1 MPVGT
6 LLLRPLPE
14 REQIEAAIQNY
25 EGALASAS
33 TQGQERT
40 KLLAD
45 LGTALYERYRSASD
59 ARDLDR
65 AILCIQEARTAV
77 DLPPATQ
84 GALDFELAIYL
95 HDRHL
100 LRSGGADLEQ
110 SMLLTQRAATLI
122 TEVEDRARVL
132 NTLGILLAAHHERTG
147 RLDELNRC
155 IDTLEEA
162 VALVPATSQQRPVL
176 LNNLAGTLW
185 QRYERT
191 GDGADLKR
199 ATALQARLG
208 HQANSSVDALLG
220 ANQAFARG
228 IAWES
233 DGDLDDL
240 DRAIQRVEEAM
251 RRTPGD
257 DAPIEQLSALVLLR
271 FGAGGRLEDVDRTIG
286 SLDRARARLSPS
298 SLAWARLGH
307 ILATLQAAR
316 FEMTKQPA
324 DLDRAIS
331 LHEQALPA
339 FPKGGIHW
347 APALGALASALW
359 RRVEVTRSRAD
370 LDRAI
375 TLFERAA
382 GVMAPDAPDRMVLLG
397 NLGGCL
403 WDRYLL
409 SGREQDLARSERLL
423 RDAIERVPTSS
434 PRRVTAMGNLA
445 ELLRD
450 QHRRSARPADLAEGV
465 DLFRVA
471 CRRGTEVAAATTL
484 GCAQTWGAWASE
496 RRCWVEAAEAYGYG
510 WRALWN
516 LFRIQLLRHSK
527 ELSLG
532 LAKDI
537 ATDRARAL
545 VHAERL
551 SEAVIT
557 IEHGR
562 ALLLT
567 EALERDQADLQRL
580 RQHGRGDL
588 YDRYRQAAGRLL
600 LQEHPQATV
609 PGVASGAVGPAPDAA
624 AVAAARTDLDAVVR
638 EIRGV
643 AGYER
648 FLDEPTFA
656 DVTDAARD
664 VPLAYLVT
672 GEESFALLVD
682 GASRSDITVIPMPSL
697 HRRTLR
703 DQVVRYR
710 DAYRSGGAA
719 WRTGLDDTTRWLWG
733 HVMAPLLAALSG
745 RPRVVFVATGAL
757 GLLPLHAAWTADPH
771 TPTGRRYALDE
782 ALITYA
788 PNARS
793 LRSAREVSAA
803 VRADRLLTVHDP
815 EIPPGSR
822 VPALPY
828 AGAEV
833 AGACASFRQPTQLRG
848 ARATPEEVLRLL
860 PNHTVLHLACH
871 GRADLAKPL
880 QSGFLL
886 AGERQL
892 TLSGLLALRTQGR
905 LAVLS
910 ACETGLHGH
919 ELPDEVVGLPSGFL
933 QAGFAGVVG
942 SMWDVPDAAT
952 TMLMVRFYRE
962 WRQAHRDP
970 AWALR
975 AAQQWVRDTTNEE
988 KRCTFA
994 ADAEQA
1000 VGEGWL
1006 PSRTAEAVY
1015 DAVVLGEPEVRSF
1028 AAITRWAAFS
1038 YIGYSEPQGVDV
1050 YRSEDV
1056 LSAARTIRGELPTMF
1071 ADRPQVANE
1080 LRRTLQVLVDDAD
1093 RGRDVKR
1100 PVLDLLR
1107 THAETRRRCEQL
1119 LHAAE
1124 QRRGFEETP
1133 GVAQAVAAPTHLCP
1147 RLDCDERSY
1156 RYSVEEPVPTCP
1168 VHHIGMVE
1176 RTP

>member
-6 LLLRPLPE
+6 LLLRPLPG
-14 REQIEAAIQNY
+14 REQIEAAIQRC
-25 EGALASAS
+25 ERALASAS
-33 TQGQERT
+33 TKGQERT
-40 KLLAD
+40 RLLAD

-77 DLPPATQ
+77 DLLPATQ
-84 GALDFELAIYL
+84 GALDFELAVYL
-95 HDRHL
+95 HARHL
-100 LRSGGADLEQ
+100 LRSGGADLDQ
-110 SMLLTQRAATLI
+110 SILLAQRAATLI

-132 NTLGILLAAHHERTG
+132 NTIGILLAAHYERTG

-162 VALVPATSQQRPVL
+162 VALLPATSQQRSVL

-191 GDGADLKR
+191 GDGADLER
-199 ATALQARLG
+199 ASALQPQLG
-208 HQANSSVDALLG
+208 QQANSVDTFLA
-220 ANQAFARG
+220 ANRAFARG

-233 DGDLDDL
+233 DGDLEDL
-240 DRAIQRVEEAM
+240 DRAIQGVEEAM
-251 RRTPGD
+251 RRAPGD
-257 DAPIEQLSALVLLR
+257 ETPIEQLSALVLLR

-286 SLDRARARLSPS
+286 SLERACARLSPS

-316 FEMTKQPA
+316 FELTKQPA
-324 DLDRAIS
+324 DLDRAIW

-339 FPKGGIHW
+339 FPEGGIHW

-359 RRVEVTRSRAD
+359 RRVEVTHSRAD

-375 TLFERAA
+375 TLYEHAA
-382 GVMAPDAPDRMVLLG
+382 AVMAPDAPDRMVLLA

-409 SGREQDLARSERLL
+409 SGRERDLARSERLL
-423 RDAIERVPTSS
+423 RDVIEGMPTSS

-450 QHRRSARPADLAEGV
+450 RHRHSARPADLAEGT
-465 DLFRVA
+465 DLFRVV
-471 CRRGTEVAAATTL
+471 CRRGIEVAAATTL

-496 RRCWVEAAEAYGYG
+496 RRCWEEAAEAYGYG

-545 VHAERL
+545 VHAGRL
-551 SEAVIT
+551 PEAVTT

-567 EALERDQADLQRL
+567 ETLDRDYADLQRL

-588 YDRYRQAAGRLL
+588 YDQYRHAAGRLL
-600 LQEHPQATV
+600 QQEHPQATV
-609 PGVASGAVGPAPDAA
+609 PSVAGGAVGPAQDLS
-624 AVAAARTDLDAVVR
+624 AVAAARTELDAIVR
-638 EIRGV
+638 EIRGI

-648 FLDEPTFA
+648 FLAEPTFA

-664 VPLAYLVT
+664 APLAYLIA

-682 GASRSDITVIPMPSL
+682 GASRSDVSAVPLPSL

-703 DQVVRYR
+703 DQVVHYR
-710 DAYRSGGAA
+710 DAYRAGGAA
-719 WRTGLDDTTRWLWG
+719 WRAVLDDTTRWLWE

-745 RPRVVFVATGAL
+745 RPRVVVVATGAL

-771 TPTGRRYALDE
+771 APTGRRYALDE

-803 VRADRLLTVHDP
+803 VRADRLLTVRDP
-815 EIPPGSR
+815 EVPLGSR
-822 VPALPY
+822 IPALAY
-828 AGAEV
+828 ARAEV
-833 AGACASFRQPTQLRG
+833 AAACATFPHPTQLRG
-848 ARATPEEVLRLL
+848 AQATPEEVLRLL
-860 PNHTVLHLACH
+860 PNHTVLHFACH
-871 GRADLAKPL
+871 GRADLVKPL

-886 AGERQL
+886 AGERRL
-892 TLSGLLALRTQGR
+892 TLGELLALRMQGR

-952 TMLMVRFYRE
+952 TMLMLRFYRE

-970 AWALR
+970 ASALR

-994 ADAEQA
+994 ADAELA
-1000 VGEGWL
+1000 TSEGWL
-1006 PSRTAEAVY
+1006 PTQTAEAVY
-1015 DAVVLGEPEVRSF
+1015 DAVVLGEPEARSF
-1028 AAITRWAAFS
+1028 AVLARWAAFS

-1071 ADRPQVANE
+1071 TDHPQVADE
-1080 LRRTLQVLVDDAD
+1080 LHRRLQALVDEAG
-1093 RGRDVKR
+1093 RGRDVRR
-1100 PVLDLLR
+1100 PILDLLR

-1119 LHAAE
+1119 LHAAD

-1147 RLDCDERSY
+1147 RLDCNERGY
-1156 RYSVEEPVPTCP
+1156 RYNVQEPVPTCP
-1168 VHHIGMVE
+1168 VHHISMVE
-1176 RTP
+1176 RAS